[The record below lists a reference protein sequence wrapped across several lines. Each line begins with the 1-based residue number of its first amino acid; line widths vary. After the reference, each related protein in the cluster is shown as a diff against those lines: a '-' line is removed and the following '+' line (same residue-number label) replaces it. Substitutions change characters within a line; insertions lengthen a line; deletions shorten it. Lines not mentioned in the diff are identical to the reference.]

1 MNKLL
6 QGKGTTRIWI
16 GIILLAGFLIAAF
29 SDWIVE
35 WLWLGSLGYQ
45 QVFWT
50 IKGTQFLLLGGALLV
65 ALAYI
70 LPNMYFLANQS
81 KYINFSQSPLGQLN
95 LEQLSHRQFKTIF
108 YSFGTIFSLF
118 FAFAYYMRWDAYFR
132 FHWNATFDKVDP
144 IFGLDIGFYLFR
156 LPFIETIQ
164 NSLSILVFFVTLV
177 MLVFYLYSG
186 SLSLQ
191 SSSGMFARDSV
202 KKHLSINL
210 GVWLLLLSWGY
221 YLERYQLLYNPNGA
235 VFGAGYTDVNIML
248 PVLWI
253 MVIFCLIL
261 SVLAFMQYFMSNFR
275 WLIIGGVV
283 TALVGIVGQGLLP
296 TAIQKFQVEPN
307 ELELEKP
314 YLNHNIELTRE
325 AYKLDAINERE
336 YNARDTLTWD
346 KLENNTATLQNI
358 RLWDPRLVI
367 QTYRQLQEI
376 RLYYQFYN
384 VTLDRYHTED
394 GYMQMMVSSREL
406 AEEMPE
412 QSDTWVN
419 RRLQFTHGY
428 GLVMSPVAQ
437 IGAQGDPI
445 FTIKDL
451 PPVASLGLN
460 VKQAGIYY
468 GNHDPS
474 YKIVNSEIEELDYPR
489 GDQNVYSHYD
499 GEGGVSISSFFNK
512 LLFAWEFGD
521 VNILLTDYIRE
532 ESKIQFWRSIKERV
546 KKTAPFLELQDEPY
560 LVLVNGDLKWIQD
573 AYTTSPHYPYSE
585 RYNGRLNYIRNSV
598 KVVVDAYDGTVDFYA
613 IDEEDPI
620 LNVYRDI
627 FPDMFKTLD
636 EMPES
641 LKAHIK
647 YPQKLFEVQMDIY
660 NTYHMTNPQVF
671 YNNEDLWERAN
682 EKYGGQQIKME
693 PYYVL
698 SKLPGEENLQYM
710 LISPLTPNNRDN
722 MIAWMTAKSDFPQYG
737 EVEVFKLPKE
747 RLILGPAQIEARI
760 DQDTEISRQLAL
772 WDQRGSRVIRGNLMI
787 IPIEDSF
794 IYVEPVFLIA
804 EGVDIPQLQ
813 RVIVTV
819 GEQVVMEPT
828 LGMALESLFGQR
840 PEERIMA
847 ASEDV
852 AQRPDT
858 LQAQVERPVQA
869 VSPQLEEFKTLWDEA
884 QQALKNGNWQLF
896 GEKMKE
902 IEDLMGGQ

>member
-6 QGKGTTRIWI
+6 QGKSSIRIWI
-16 GIILLAGFLIAAF
+16 GLILLAGFLIAAF

-35 WLWLGSLGYQ
+35 WLWLGSLGYE

-50 IKGTQFLLLGGALLV
+50 IKGTQFLLLGGALLI

-70 LPNMYFLANQS
+70 LPNMHFLAKQS

-95 LEQLSHRQFKTIF
+95 LEQLTHKQFKTIF
-108 YSFGTIFSLF
+108 YSFGTLFSLF
-118 FAFAYYMRWDAYFR
+118 FAFAYYMRWDSYFR
-132 FHWNATFDKVDP
+132 FHWNETFDKVDP

-186 SLSLQ
+186 SLSIQ
-191 SSSGMFARDSV
+191 GSSGMFAKDSV

-210 GVWLLLLSWGY
+210 GIWLMLLAWGY

-235 VFGAGYTDVNIML
+235 VFGAGYTDINIVL
-248 PVLWI
+248 PVLWV
-253 MVIFCLIL
+253 MVVFCLL
-261 SVLAFMQYFMSNFR
+261 LAVLAFAQYFMSNFR
-275 WLIIGGVV
+275 WLIIGGVA

-307 ELELEKP
+307 ELQLETP
-314 YLNHNIELTRE
+314 YLKHNIEQTRE
-325 AYKLDAINERE
+325 AFKLNEINERE
-336 YNARDTLTWD
+336 YNARDTLTWE
-346 KLENNTATLQNI
+346 KLENNTSTLQNI

-384 VTLDRYHTED
+384 VTLDRYQTED
-394 GYMQMMVSSREL
+394 GYMQMMVSAREL
-406 AEEMPE
+406 SEEMPE
-412 QSDTWVN
+412 QADTWVN
-419 RRLQFTHGY
+419 RHLQFTHGY

-437 IGAQGDPI
+437 IGSQGDPI

-451 PPVASLGLN
+451 PPVTDLGLT
-460 VKQAGIYY
+460 VGQAGIYY
-468 GNHDPS
+468 GDHDPS
-474 YKIVNSEIEELDYPR
+474 YKIVDTEIEELDYPR
-489 GDQNVYSHYD
+489 GDQNVYNHYD
-499 GEGGVSISSFFNK
+499 GNGGVSIDSFFEK

-521 VNILLTDYIRE
+521 INILLTDYIRDG
-532 ESKIQFWRSIKERV
+532 SKIQFWRSVRERV
-546 KKTAPFLELQDEPY
+546 RRTAPFLQFQDEPY
-560 LVLVNGDLKWIQD
+560 MVLVNGDLKWIQD

-585 RYNGRLNYIRNSV
+585 RYNGQLNYIRNSV
-598 KVVVDAYDGTVDFYA
+598 KVVIDAYDGTLDFYA
-613 IDEEDPI
+613 IEDDDPI

-627 FPDMFKTLD
+627 FPNMFKTLD

-641 LKAHIK
+641 IKAHIK
-647 YPQKLFEVQMDIY
+647 YPQTLFEVQMDIY

-671 YNNEDLWERAN
+671 YNNEDLWERPN

-698 SKLPGEENLQYM
+698 SKLPGEDQLQYM

-828 LGMALESLFGQR
+828 LGLALESLFGKR

-847 ASEDV
+847 ATEGV
-852 AQRPDT
+852 TRPDT
-858 LQAQVERPVQA
+858 LQAPVDRPVQTTA
-869 VSPQLEEFKTLWDEA
+869 SPQLEEFKTLWSEA
-884 QQALKNGNWQLF
+884 QQALRDGNWQLF

-902 IEDLMGGQ
+902 IEDL